1 MMTLEAFTKNLENE
15 LEDIPK
21 GTLTPEVN
29 YKDLETWS
37 SMYAL
42 IIIAY
47 VNLEFD
53 VTLNGDD
60 LRNCNNIQELYDLIQ
75 SRI

>member
-1 MMTLEAFTKNLENE
+1 MTLEAFTKNLENE

-21 GTLTPEVN
+21 GTLTPAVN

-60 LRNCNNIQELYDLIQ
+60 LRHCNNIQELYDLIQ

>member
-21 GTLTPEVN
+21 GTLTPAVN

-60 LRNCNNIQELYDLIQ
+60 LRHCNNIQELYDLIQ